1 MILLISETPV
11 AGTVTRLAN
20 WIAAFSGKRT
30 VPVVMRNYAHNAFPL
45 PDGAL
50 RAMPDWEK
58 HLAAM
63 VRSASVIFL
72 HNYHVDN
79 KTDAGFIDLIFA
91 ERPSGCP
98 VFFQCHSP
106 ALEPPGHLYSVLDSY
121 AFDKVFVVGQG
132 YGRFFSDA
140 VLVPNIVPDQKNTYN
155 VEKSDI
161 VFVPH
166 MRSTNWRW
174 SRKVLESDL
183 IALKANAARFGRHK
197 VQTINQAFGR
207 DHVTMGEMAQ
217 YLFAVK
223 LIVDD
228 VNTGLIHQ
236 TTVEGIKAG
245 CVVMSGADLLSMEE
259 YCEAANCPPLPILSV
274 GGIDDVV
281 ANLSSPGLN
290 ALVRDTRAKSD
301 SFASTYLG
309 EARLAAE
316 YWKRVGEYLT

>member
-1 MILLISETPV
+1 MILLISATPV
-11 AGTVTRLAN
+11 AGTITRLAN
-20 WIAAFSGKRT
+20 WIGAFSGRKT
-30 VPVVMRNYAHNAFPL
+30 VPVVMRNYPHNAFAL

-50 RAMPDWEK
+50 RAMPEWEK
-58 HLAAM
+58 NLAAM
-63 VRSASVIFL
+63 VRSASAIFL

-79 KTDAGFIDLIFA
+79 KTDASFVDLIFA
-91 ERPSGCP
+91 ERSSGCP

-106 ALEPPGHLYSVLDSY
+106 ALEPPAYLYSVLDLY
-121 AFDKVFVVGQG
+121 TFDKVFVVGQG
-132 YGRFFSDA
+132 HGRFFSDA
-140 VLVPNIVPDQKNTYN
+140 VTVPNIVPDQKNTYN

-166 MRSTNWRW
+166 LRSAEWRW

-183 IALKANAARFGRHK
+183 NVLKANAARFGKLK

-207 DHVTMGEMAQ
+207 DHVTAGEIAQ

-228 VNTGLIHQ
+228 MNTGQIHQ

-245 CVVMSGADLLSMEE
+245 CVVMSGADLWAMEE
-259 YCEAANCPPLPILSV
+259 YCETVNCPPLPVISV

-290 ALVRDTRAKSD
+290 ARIRDIRAKSD
-301 SFASTYLG
+301 AFATTYLG

-316 YWKRVGEYLT
+316 YWKRVAPFLA